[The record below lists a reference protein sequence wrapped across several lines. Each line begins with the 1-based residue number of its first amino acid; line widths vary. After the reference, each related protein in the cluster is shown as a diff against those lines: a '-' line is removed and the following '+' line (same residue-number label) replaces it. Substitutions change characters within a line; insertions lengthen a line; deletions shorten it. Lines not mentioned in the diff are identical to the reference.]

1 MYYSKEEVNKALLLW
16 YPKFVQ
22 AINEAIEAWQTDCS
36 NAQSHFSSTS
46 VAATINDYVHEK
58 LSILMHQE
66 VGGECFV
73 DNRAFTIIVDGKF
86 ALRPKKVDKNL
97 RSANIK
103 TSRVNAIKEQDY
115 SLPGLESEVFFLTLG
130 YKLSEFQEL
139 QGVYIVMEDLQ
150 KAVWSIK
157 IDATNE
163 NHEQLGFDLWQQE
176 VEAASTVYPRKKRV
190 RVKTSAANT
199 KEA

>member
-1 MYYSKEEVNKALLLW
+1 MYYSKEEVDNHLLPW
-16 YPKFVQ
+16 YPKFVH
-22 AINEAIEAWQTDCS
+22 AINEAIAEWQRDCL
-36 NAQSHFSSTS
+36 NARPHFSSTS
-46 VAATINDYVHEK
+46 VAATINDYVHER
-58 LSILMHQE
+58 LSFLMQQE
-66 VGGECFV
+66 DRGDCFV
-73 DNRAFTIIVDGKF
+73 DNRAFTVIVDGKF

-103 TSRVNAIKEQDY
+103 TGRVNAIKEQEY

-130 YKLSEFQEL
+130 YRLSEFQEL
-139 QGVYIVMEDLQ
+139 QGVFIVMEDSQ

-157 IDATNE
+157 IDAANE
-163 NHEQLGFDLWQQE
+163 NHEQIGLGLWQKE
-176 VEAASTVYPRKKRV
+176 SSSTASPKKKRV

>member
-1 MYYSKEEVNKALLLW
+1 MYYSKEEVQTKLQPW
-16 YPKFVQ
+16 YPKFNQVIYD
-22 AINEAIEAWQTDCS
+22 ALNAWQRDCI
-36 NAQSHFSSTS
+36 NARPHLSSTS

-58 LSILMHQE
+58 LTILMQKE
-66 VGGECFV
+66 TGCYCFV
-73 DNRAFTIIVDGKF
+73 DNRAFTVIIDGKF

-130 YKLSEFQEL
+130 YRLSEFQEL
-139 QGVYIVMEDLQ
+139 QGVFIIMEDSQ

-157 IDATNE
+157 IDADTE
-163 NHEQLGFDLWQQE
+163 NHEQAGLDLWKQE
-176 VEAASTVYPRKKRV
+176 ATSTLSQKKRV
-190 RVKTSAANT
+190 RVKTSVA
-199 KEA
+199 KEKDA